1 MKTKLLG
8 FILVLGLIFSQAFAE
23 DIALCEGPWTGSA
36 VNAYVAKAVLED
48 MGHDVEIIQLDE
60 NSTWAALAEGELSAC
75 LEVWP
80 SGHAENIAQYID
92 NGLVNNIGELGVEGK
107 IGWWM
112 PSYMLEEHPEL
123 ATWEGFTDP
132 ENAALFAT
140 AQTGDKG
147 AFFGGDPSFVQ
158 YDGDIIN
165 NLGMNLEVVF
175 AGSEAA
181 LIAGLDG
188 AYSRNNPYLFY
199 MWSPHSMFAKYDL
212 TEVELPAYSD
222 ECYAKEADG
231 GIDCG
236 YPVDVLFKIANPEL
250 EANAPDAYAMLSNMN
265 YSAEDQISMIAAIE
279 DGGQNPEEAAQAWLD
294 ANEDVWQ
301 AWLP

>member
-1 MKTKLLG
+1 MKKLIGLFVILG
-8 FILVLGLIFSQAFAE
+8 FINLALAE

-36 VNAYVAKAVLED
+36 VNAYVAKAILED

-60 NSTWAALAEGELSAC
+60 NSAWAALASGELSAC

-112 PSYMLEEHPEL
+112 PAYMLDEHPEL
-123 ATWEGFTDP
+123 ATWEGFLDP
-132 ENAALFAT
+132 DNAALFAT
-140 AQTGDKG
+140 AQTGDRG

-158 YDGDIIN
+158 YDGDIIE

-181 LIAGLDG
+181 LIAGLDS
-188 AYSRNNPYLFY
+188 AYSRNDPYLFY
-199 MWSPHSMFAKYDL
+199 MWSPHSLFANYDIV
-212 TEVELPAYSD
+212 EVELPAYSD
-222 ECYAKEADG
+222 ECYAKEAEG

-250 EANAPDAYAMLSNMN
+250 ENDAPDAYAMLSNMS
-265 YSAEDQISMIAAIE
+265 YSAADQISMISAVE
-279 DGGQNPEEAAQAWLD
+279 DGGQSPEEAAQAWLD
-294 ANEDVWQ
+294 ANEDTWK